1 MERSKGPD
9 HRGILLSF
17 RRDSIAHAS
26 TEVCRFLEHFIV
38 IYQGK
43 YASHVCGRYALAA
56 LQEEIVTQFDINS
69 ISEPAL
75 RNPLPIDWN
84 IAPTK
89 SIYLIKGVSGERS
102 LDVASWGLIAPW
114 SKSREEASRSQ
125 SMAINA
131 RVETVH
137 EKPTFRQAF
146 KTKRCLVPATGYY
159 EWATELGQYP
169 RKQPIFVTSDEGHL
183 LAFTGIYSFWRDPS
197 TLESEEM
204 ENSSNEMKQSVSIIT
219 RDAVGELAKVHNRMP
234 LFLPRDRWDR
244 WLDIDTPEQ
253 ELKSLL
259 ELRDPD
265 SHLKF
270 WPVESRVN
278 SIRNNG
284 RELTAPIE
292 MGESQTLF

>member
-1 MERSKGPD
+1 M
-9 HRGILLSF
+9 ILS
-17 RRDSIAHAS
+17 
-26 TEVCRFLEHFIV
+26 
-38 IYQGK
+38 K
-43 YASHVCGRYALAA
+43 YASLMCGRYALAA
-56 LQEEIVTQFDINS
+56 LQEEIITQFDINS
-69 ISEPAL
+69 LSDQAT
-75 RNPLPIDWN
+75 RAPLPIDWN

-89 SIYLIKGVSGERS
+89 SIYLIKGASGERS
-102 LDVASWGLIAPW
+102 LDIASWGLIAPW
-114 SKSREEASRSQ
+114 SKTREEASRSQ

-159 EWATELGQYP
+159 EWATELGEYP
-169 RKQPIFVTSDEGHL
+169 RKQPIFVTSDEDHL
-183 LAFTGIYSFWRDPS
+183 LAFTGIYSFWKDPETLDSGDRDDSLPS
-197 TLESEEM
+197 M
-204 ENSSNEMKQSVSIIT
+204 NQSVAIIT

-234 LFLPRDRWDR
+234 LLLPRDRWDR

-253 ELKSLL
+253 ELKGLL
-259 ELRDPD
+259 AVPDPD

-284 RELTAPIE
+284 RELIAPIE
-292 MGESQTLF
+292 MGESETLF

>member
-1 MERSKGPD
+1 MERSRALD
-9 HRGILLSF
+9 HPGISPSL
-17 RRDSIAHAS
+17 RRDSIAH
-26 TEVCRFLEHFIV
+26 TLIEVFRFVEAAMLI
-38 IYQGK
+38 IPSK
-43 YASHVCGRYALAA
+43 YAWHMCGRYALAA
-56 LQEEIVTQFDINS
+56 SQEEIITQFEINS
-69 ISEPAL
+69 LSEKAV
-75 RNPLPIDWN
+75 RSPLPVDWN

-89 SIYLIKGVSGERS
+89 SVYLIKGPSGDRS
-102 LDVASWGLIAPW
+102 LDIASWGLIAPW

-146 KTKRCLVPATGYY
+146 KTKRCLIPATGYY

-169 RKQPIFVTSDEGHL
+169 RKQPIFITSDEDRL

-197 TLESEEM
+197 NLESG
-204 ENSSNEMKQSVSIIT
+204 ENEDPATLMKQSVAIIT
-219 RDAVGELAKVHNRMP
+219 RDAVGDLAKVHNRMP

-253 ELKSLL
+253 ELKGLL
-259 ELRDPD
+259 DVSAPD
-265 SHLKF
+265 SHLRF

-284 RELTAPIE
+284 RELILPID
-292 MGESQTLF
+292 MGESETLF

>member
-1 MERSKGPD
+1 M
-9 HRGILLSF
+9 
-17 RRDSIAHAS
+17 
-26 TEVCRFLEHFIV
+26 
-38 IYQGK
+38 
-43 YASHVCGRYALAA
+43 CGRYALAA
-56 LQEEIVTQFDINS
+56 SQEEIITQFEINS
-69 ISEPAL
+69 LSEKAV
-75 RNPLPIDWN
+75 RSPLPVDWN

-89 SIYLIKGVSGERS
+89 SVYLIKGTSGDRS
-102 LDVASWGLIAPW
+102 LDIASWGLIAPW

-146 KTKRCLVPATGYY
+146 KTKRCLIPATGYY

-169 RKQPIFVTSDEGHL
+169 RKQPIFITSDEDRL

-197 TLESEEM
+197 NIESGEKEDPATL
-204 ENSSNEMKQSVSIIT
+204 MKQSVAIIT

-253 ELKSLL
+253 ELKGLL
-259 ELRDPD
+259 DVSDPD
-265 SHLKF
+265 SHLRF

-284 RELTAPIE
+284 RELILPID
-292 MGESQTLF
+292 MGESETLF

>member
-1 MERSKGPD
+1 M
-9 HRGILLSF
+9 IL
-17 RRDSIAHAS
+17 
-26 TEVCRFLEHFIV
+26 
-38 IYQGK
+38 GK
-43 YASHVCGRYALAA
+43 YASLMCGRYALAA
-56 LQEEIVTQFDINS
+56 LQEEIITQFDINS
-69 ISEPAL
+69 LSDQAT
-75 RNPLPIDWN
+75 RAPLPIDWN

-89 SIYLIKGVSGERS
+89 SIYLMKGAIGERS
-102 LDVASWGLIAPW
+102 LDIASWGLIAPW
-114 SKSREEASRSQ
+114 SKTREEASRSQ

-159 EWATELGQYP
+159 EWATELGEYP
-169 RKQPIFVTSDEGHL
+169 RKQPIFVTSDEDHL
-183 LAFTGIYSFWRDPS
+183 LAFTGIYSFWKDPETLDSGERDDSLPS
-197 TLESEEM
+197 
-204 ENSSNEMKQSVSIIT
+204 MKQSVAIIT
-219 RDAVGELAKVHNRMP
+219 RDSLGELAKVHNRMP

-253 ELKSLL
+253 ELKGLL
-259 ELRDPD
+259 EVPEPD

-284 RELTAPIE
+284 RELIAPIE
-292 MGESQTLF
+292 MGESETLF